1 MDLALGSILW
11 RAVLTPDSCEVS
23 LRGAVLLA
31 PVPPATGQ
39 GMNAAATGGLSA
51 APGSI
56 QDHSGDVHI
65 HSPHLVTDSLQSSR
79 DGGGEI
85 SLSLSVIFKGT

>member
-1 MDLALGSILW
+1 MKF
-11 RAVLTPDSCEVS
+11 
-23 LRGAVLLA
+23 LRGAVHLA
-31 PVPPATGQ
+31 PVPPATLQ

-65 HSPHLVTDSLQSSR
+65 HSPHLVTDSLQSGR
-79 DGGGEI
+79 EGEGRNFSE
-85 SLSLSVIFKGT
+85 SLSHFQRYLSTVTAVLKS